1 MKRETDIK
9 FAKCTTC
16 PGLMSDAIPGKCW
29 KCVLSGRAFMLPEAL
44 ERYPVVDP
52 TDDKVIAAQER
63 RIEKLANEKVERVP
77 RVVAEV
83 TTILKVEVPKATNR
97 FGQCKIVDD
106 LLGQGMLPD
115 QVVEELKKRIPLWQ
129 GNAMQL
135 VKIRMSTMKNKL

>member
-29 KCVLSGRAFMLPEAL
+29 KCVLTGRAFMLPEAL

-52 TDDKVIAAQER
+52 TDFKVIEAQER
-63 RIEKLANEKVERVP
+63 RLEKRSNEKVERVL
-77 RVVAEV
+77 RATSETTTVV
-83 TTILKVEVPKATNR
+83 KVEVPKVTNR

-106 LLGQGMLPD
+106 L
-115 QVVEELKKRIPLWQ
+115 
-129 GNAMQL
+129 
-135 VKIRMSTMKNKL
+135 